1 MTADNSLY
9 NVLKSPVVTE
19 KSTRER
25 MNFNKYTFFVDLEA
39 NKSKIKKAVE
49 KIFDVTVKSVNTQNV
64 RGKQKRLG
72 RYEGK
77 TSKRK
82 KAVVTLKEGDRIRLM
97 EGP

>member
-1 MTADNSLY
+1 MTTDNTLY

-25 MNFNKYTFFVDLEA
+25 MNFNKYTFFVDLNA
-39 NKSKIKKAVE
+39 NKRKIKKAVE
-49 KIFDVTVKSVNTQNV
+49 EIFEVTVKSVNTQHV
-64 RGKQKRLG
+64 RGKEKRMG

-77 TSKRK
+77 SSKRK
-82 KAVVTLKEGDRIRLM
+82 KAVVTLEEGDRIQLM

>member
-1 MTADNSLY
+1 MTTENSLY
-9 NVLKSPVVTE
+9 NILKAPVVTE

-25 MNFNKYTFFVDLEA
+25 MNYNKYTFYVSLDA
-39 NKSKIKKAVE
+39 SKGKIKKAVE
-49 KIFDVTVKSVNTQNV
+49 EIFKVTVKSVNTQHV

-82 KAVVTLKEGDRIRLM
+82 KAVVTLKDGDRIKLM